1 MSLWNQIARLVTDP
15 PPNHLFEVSEA
26 GIAFAHGKETSFEA
40 LEPGT
45 VVVSPVEDNL
55 LRADAVAA
63 AIGRVASSKTLRNS
77 RNSAIS
83 SKKRKPA
90 AVILPDYAAR
100 VSVLDFDSFPS
111 SLEEQNSL
119 VRFRVK
125 KTIPFDIDS
134 AAVSHHVQPHPASKK
149 VDVIAVTVALEVIAR
164 YEALFRS
171 SGFQPGVVTTSALA
185 ALNLYRITDGDGVGV
200 LAKLS
205 GRALTVSVI
214 SSNIVKLFRCVALE
228 EASEEEI
235 LGVLHPTFAYVEDEL
250 GSPVS
255 RLITCGIPQEI
266 LGRLKCEVEPLR
278 SRFGTPGPYNAG
290 LLGYLESV
298 EN

>member
-1 MSLWNQIARLVTDP
+1 MDP

-26 GIAFAHGKETSFEA
+26 GLAFARGKETSFQA
-40 LEPGT
+40 FEPGT

-63 AIGRVASSKTLRNS
+63 AIATVAASGTASS
-77 RNSAIS
+77 A
-83 SKKRKPA
+83 KKRKPA

-100 VSVLDFDSFPS
+100 VTVLDFDSFPS
-111 SLEEQNSL
+111 SIEEQNSL

-149 VDVIAVTVALEVIAR
+149 VDVIAVTVSLEVIAR

-185 ALNLYRITDGDGVGV
+185 ALNLYRGEGVAV
-200 LAKLS
+200 LAKVS

-298 EN
+298 EK

>member
-1 MSLWNQIARLVTDP
+1 MSIWNKIAGFVSDP
-15 PPNHLFEVSEA
+15 PPSHLFELSEA
-26 GIAFAHGKETSFEA
+26 GIAFANGKQTSFHDF
-40 LEPGT
+40 EPGT
-45 VVVSPVEDNL
+45 LLVSPVEDNL
-55 LRADAVAA
+55 LRADAVASM
-63 AIGRVASSKTLRNS
+63 IGRMAQGNATG
-77 RNSAIS
+77 
-83 SKKRKPA
+83 KKRKPA
-90 AVILPDYAAR
+90 AVILPDYSAR

-111 SLEEQNSL
+111 SIEEQNSL

-134 AAVSHHVQPHPASKK
+134 AAVSHFVQPHATGKK
-149 VDVIAVTVALEVIAR
+149 VDVITVTVAIEVIAR

-171 SGFQPGVVTTSALA
+171 VGFQPGVVTTSALA
-185 ALNLYRITDGDGVGV
+185 ALNLYHGEGIAV

-214 SSNIVKLFRCVALE
+214 ASNIVKLFRCVALE

-250 GSPVS
+250 GAPVS
-255 RLITCGIPQEI
+255 RLIICGIPQDVVS
-266 LGRLKCEVEPLR
+266 RLRCEVEPLR
-278 SRFGTPGPYNAG
+278 SRFGAPGPFNAG

-298 EN
+298 AG

>member
-1 MSLWNQIARLVTDP
+1 L
-15 PPNHLFEVSEA
+15 SEA
-26 GIAFAHGKETSFEA
+26 GIAFAHGTQTSFEA
-40 LEPGT
+40 FDEGT
-45 VVVSPVEDNL
+45 LVASPMEDNL

-63 AIGRVASSKTLRNS
+63 AIAKITTLGTSKTS
-77 RNSAIS
+77 GTS

-134 AAVSHHVQPHPASKK
+134 AAVSHYVQPHHASKK
-149 VDVIAVTVALEVIAR
+149 VDVVAVTVAIEVIAR

-185 ALNLYRITDGDGVGV
+185 ALNLYRGEGVAV

-214 SSNIVKLFRCVALE
+214 ANSIVKLFRCVALE
-228 EASEEEI
+228 DASDEEI

-250 GSPVS
+250 GSPVQK
-255 RLITCGIPQEI
+255 LIVCGLSQQAAAQFGQSVKNCEI
-266 LGRLKCEVEPLR
+266 EPLR
-278 SRFGTPGPYNAG
+278 SRFGTPGPFNAG

>member
-1 MSLWNQIARLVTDP
+1 MAFWNQIARLVTDP

-40 LEPGT
+40 FEPGT

-55 LRADAVAA
+55 LRADAVSA
-63 AIGRVASSKTLRNS
+63 AIGRVVASRNP
-77 RNSAIS
+77 RNSATS

-171 SGFQPGVVTTSALA
+171 SGIPAGRGDHFRAGGAESLSRRRRGGARESFGTRA
-185 ALNLYRITDGDGVGV
+185 DGVGD
-200 LAKLS
+200 LEQY
-205 GRALTVSVI
+205 RQ
-214 SSNIVKLFRCVALE
+214 IV
-228 EASEEEI
+228 
-235 LGVLHPTFAYVEDEL
+235 
-250 GSPVS
+250 
-255 RLITCGIPQEI
+255 
-266 LGRLKCEVEPLR
+266 PLR
-278 SRFGTPGPYNAG
+278 GARRSQ
-290 LLGYLESV
+290 
-298 EN
+298 

>member
-1 MSLWNQIARLVTDP
+1 
-15 PPNHLFEVSEA
+15 
-26 GIAFAHGKETSFEA
+26 
-40 LEPGT
+40 
-45 VVVSPVEDNL
+45 
-55 LRADAVAA
+55 
-63 AIGRVASSKTLRNS
+63 
-77 RNSAIS
+77 
-83 SKKRKPA
+83 
-90 AVILPDYAAR
+90 
-100 VSVLDFDSFPS
+100 VSVLDFDAFP
-111 SLEEQNSL
+111 ETPAEQVSL

-185 ALNLYRITDGDGVGV
+185 ALNLYRGEGVAV
-200 LAKLS
+200 LAKVS

-266 LGRLKCEVEPLR
+266 LGRFKCEIEPLR
-278 SRFGTPGPYNAG
+278 SRFGTPGPFNAG

>member
-1 MSLWNQIARLVTDP
+1 MPSRTGTQ
-15 PPNHLFEVSEA
+15 
-26 GIAFAHGKETSFEA
+26 TSFQAFDE
-40 LEPGT
+40 GT
-45 VVVSPVEDNL
+45 LVASPMEDNL

-63 AIGRVASSKTLRNS
+63 AIARVSATGTSSKAAPS
-77 RNSAIS
+77 E
-83 SKKRKPA
+83 KRKPA

-100 VSVLDFDSFPS
+100 VTVLDFDSFPS

-134 AAVSHHVQPHPASKK
+134 AAVSHHVQPHHASKK
-149 VDVIAVTVALEVIAR
+149 VDVVAVTVAIEVIAR

-185 ALNLYRITDGDGVGV
+185 ALNLYRGEGVAV
-200 LAKLS
+200 LAKVS

-228 EASEEEI
+228 GATEEEI
-235 LGVLHPTFAYVEDEL
+235 MGVLHPTFAYVEDEL
-250 GSPVS
+250 GSPVQ
-255 RLITCGIPQEI
+255 RLIVCGLSPQAATDF
-266 LGRLKCEVEPLR
+266 GQRVKNCEVEPLR
-278 SRFGTPGPYNAG
+278 SRFGTPGPFNAG

>member
-1 MSLWNQIARLVTDP
+1 MAFWNQIARLVVDP

-26 GIAFAHGKETSFEA
+26 GIAFARGKETSFQA
-40 LEPGT
+40 FEPGT

-63 AIGRVASSKTLRNS
+63 AIANVAASGTS
-77 RNSAIS
+77 RNPGNSA
-83 SKKRKPA
+83 KKRKPA

-100 VSVLDFDSFPS
+100 VTVLDFDSFPS

-185 ALNLYRITDGDGVGV
+185 ALNLYRINDGEGVAV
-200 LAKLS
+200 VAKLS

-228 EASEEEI
+228 EAREEEI

-255 RLITCGIPQEI
+255 RLITCGIPQET

-298 EN
+298 EK